1 MTSMPASRSA
11 RATIF
16 TPRSW
21 PSSPTLAISTRMGA
35 VMAANC
41 TVLPSAHPMATDP
54 NFFGDLAWVIVAAV
68 AGGALA
74 WLARQP
80 LILGYVVGG
89 ILVGR
94 FTPGPT
100 VSDTHTFELFAEIGV
115 VLLMFSVGIEFSLRD
130 LLRVRWVALLGGPLG
145 IVLTAALGAGAGGV
159 LGWPPGQGLAVGL
172 VISVASTMVLVRLL
186 MDRGELHTRYGRV
199 MIGISLV
206 EDLAVVAMTVLL
218 PALGA
223 GVTERPLAVAI
234 AFGKAALVLV
244 PALFLAARVVPA
256 LMRRVAR
263 THNDELFLLVVLGTG
278 ALTQAVG
285 LSVALGAFLAGLIIS
300 TSDYA
305 HETIARLLPLR
316 DVFVAMF
323 FVTVGMLVDP
333 FTVAANLPLLAALI
347 VLIVV
352 GKAVIRSA
360 IVRLFGYPWSTA
372 ARVGVGLAQ
381 IGEFSFIL
389 VQVARGARLVGDD
402 VYNATLAASLFS
414 ILFNALLVRH
424 VPDWI
429 DALWHF
435 RARGPSVAESTRA
448 GGVVL
453 CGFGRVGSEIG
464 EALETF
470 EIPYAVIE
478 RDPDICAQLRARGVP
493 CVFCD
498 AAHRE
503 LLARAGVARAPL
515 VIVALPEIERARLA
529 VAAVRA
535 LRADVPLLAR
545 AHGRA
550 EAEALRAKGATE
562 IIQPELEASATL
574 IRHALA
580 TLGLPKE
587 RAIAYLERYRS
598 AMERA
603 DAGDAAA
610 AVPLPE
616 VRELTLRKGGV
627 ADQSLSD
634 ARIRERFGVTVV
646 AVRRADGLVLNPPP
660 ETTLRAGDVVRVF
673 GLPDQIDAFAAE
685 SARR

>member
-100 VSDTHTFELFAEIGV
+100 VSDTHTFELFAEIG
-115 VLLMFSVGIEFSLRD
+115 
-130 LLRVRWVALLGGPLG
+130 
-145 IVLTAALGAGAGGV
+145 
-159 LGWPPGQGLAVGL
+159 
-172 VISVASTMVLVRLL
+172 
-186 MDRGELHTRYGRV
+186 
-199 MIGISLV
+199 ISLV

-263 THNDELFLLVVLGTG
+263 THNDELFLLVVLAVGLGTG

-352 GKAVIRSA
+352 GKAVIRFA
-360 IVRLFGYPWSTA
+360 IVRLFGYPWATA
-372 ARVGVGLAQ
+372 ARVGIGLAQ

-389 VQVARGARLVGDD
+389 VQVARG
-402 VYNATLAASLFS
+402 
-414 ILFNALLVRH
+414 
-424 VPDWI
+424 P
-429 DALWHF
+429 
-435 RARGPSVAESTRA
+435 
-448 GGVVL
+448 
-453 CGFGRVGSEIG
+453 
-464 EALETF
+464 
-470 EIPYAVIE
+470 
-478 RDPDICAQLRARGVP
+478 
-493 CVFCD
+493 
-498 AAHRE
+498 
-503 LLARAGVARAPL
+503 
-515 VIVALPEIERARLA
+515 
-529 VAAVRA
+529 
-535 LRADVPLLAR
+535 
-545 AHGRA
+545 
-550 EAEALRAKGATE
+550 
-562 IIQPELEASATL
+562 
-574 IRHALA
+574 
-580 TLGLPKE
+580 
-587 RAIAYLERYRS
+587 
-598 AMERA
+598 
-603 DAGDAAA
+603 
-610 AVPLPE
+610 
-616 VRELTLRKGGV
+616 
-627 ADQSLSD
+627 
-634 ARIRERFGVTVV
+634 
-646 AVRRADGLVLNPPP
+646 
-660 ETTLRAGDVVRVF
+660 
-673 GLPDQIDAFAAE
+673 
-685 SARR
+685 

>member
-1 MTSMPASRSA
+1 MPASRSA

-21 PSSPTLAISTRMGA
+21 PSSPTLAINTRTGGA
-35 VMAANC
+35 MAANC
-41 TVLPSAHPMATDP
+41 TVLPSAHPMTSDP
-54 NFFGDLAWVIVAAV
+54 SFFRDLAWVIVAAV

-145 IVLTAALGAGAGGV
+145 IVLTAALGAGAGVV
-159 LGWPPGQGLAVGL
+159 LGWPPGQGLGIGL

-186 MDRGELHTRYGRV
+186 MDRGELHTRHGRV

-223 GVTERPLAVAI
+223 GVTERPIAVAI

-263 THNDELFLLVVLGTG
+263 TQNDELFLLVVLAIGLGTG

-285 LSVALGAFLAGLIIS
+285 LAVALGAFLAGLIIS

-352 GKAVIRSA
+352 GKAVIRFA
-360 IVRLFGYPWSTA
+360 IVRLFGYPWATA

-389 VQVARGARLVGDD
+389 VQVARGAGLVGDD

-424 VPDWI
+424 VPGWL

-435 RARGPSVAESTRA
+435 RARAPSAAEATRS

-470 EIPYAVIE
+470 EVPYTVIE

-493 CVFCD
+493 CVF
-498 AAHRE
+498 
-503 LLARAGVARAPL
+503 G
-515 VIVALPEIERARLA
+515 
-529 VAAVRA
+529 
-535 LRADVPLLAR
+535 
-545 AHGRA
+545 
-550 EAEALRAKGATE
+550 
-562 IIQPELEASATL
+562 
-574 IRHALA
+574 
-580 TLGLPKE
+580 
-587 RAIAYLERYRS
+587 
-598 AMERA
+598 
-603 DAGDAAA
+603 AAA
-610 AVPLPE
+610 TVALPE
-616 VRELTLRKGGV
+616 VRELALGAGGV
-627 ADQSLSD
+627 TDRSLRD

-646 AVRRADGLVLNPPP
+646 AIRRADGLVLNPPP
-660 ETTLRAGDVVRVF
+660 DTMLRAGDVVRVF
-673 GLPDQIDAFAAE
+673 GLTDQIEAFAAE
-685 SARR
+685 SGR

>member
-54 NFFGDLAWVIVAAV
+54 NFFRDLAWVIVAAV

-186 MDRGELHTRYGRV
+186 MDRGELHTRHGRV

-263 THNDELFLLVVLGTG
+263 THNDELFLLVVLAVGLGTG

-305 HETIARLLPLR
+305 HETLARLLPLR

-333 FTVAANLPLLAALI
+333 FTVAANLPLLGAML

-352 GKAVIRSA
+352 GKAAVRTA
-360 IVRLFGYPWSTA
+360 IVALFGYPLATA
-372 ARVGVGLAQ
+372 ARVGIGLAQ
-381 IGEFSFIL
+381 IGEFSFVL
-389 VQVARGARLVGDD
+389 VQVARGAGLVDDD
-402 VYNATLAASLFS
+402 VYNTTLAASLLT
-414 ILFNALLVRH
+414 ILLNALLVRW
-424 VPDWI
+424 VPDWL
-429 DALWHF
+429 DAARLG
-435 RARGPSVAESTRA
+435 RARHAAAGAAETSGA
-448 GGVVL
+448 VVL

-464 EALETF
+464 EALQTF
-470 EIPYAVIE
+470 GIPFTVIE
-478 RDPDICAQLRARGVP
+478 RDPDIVVQLRARGIP
-493 CVFCD
+493 CVFGD

-503 LLARAGVARAPL
+503 LLARAGTDRASL
-515 VIVALPEIERARLA
+515 VIVALPAIERARLA

-535 LRADVPLLAR
+535 LRPDVPLLAR

-550 EAEALRAKGATE
+550 EAEGLRARGASE
-562 IIQPELEASATL
+562 VIQPELEASATL

-587 RAIAYLERYRS
+587 RAIAYLERYRG

-603 DAGDAAA
+603 DAGAA
-610 AVPLPE
+610 AVGALPE
-616 VRELTLRKGGV
+616 VRELALRPGGV
-627 ADQSLSD
+627 ADRSLRE

-646 AVRRADGLVLNPPP
+646 AAP
-660 ETTLRAGDVVRVF
+660 A
-673 GLPDQIDAFAAE
+673 
-685 SARR
+685 

>member
-35 VMAANC
+35 AMAANC

-54 NFFGDLAWVIVAAV
+54 NFFRDLAWVIVPAV

-115 VLLMFSVGIEFSLRD
+115 VLLMFSVGIGFSRRG
-130 LLRVRWVALLGGPLG
+130 LLRVR
-145 IVLTAALGAGAGGV
+145 
-159 LGWPPGQGLAVGL
+159 
-172 VISVASTMVLVRLL
+172 
-186 MDRGELHTRYGRV
+186 
-199 MIGISLV
+199 
-206 EDLAVVAMTVLL
+206 
-218 PALGA
+218 

-263 THNDELFLLVVLGTG
+263 THNDELFLLVVLAVGLGTG

-352 GKAVIRSA
+352 GKAVIRFA

-424 VPDWI
+424 VPDWL

-435 RARGPSVAESTRA
+435 RARGPSGAEATRA

-464 EALETF
+464 EALRTF
-470 EIPYAVIE
+470 EIPYAVLE

-493 CVFCD
+493 CVFGD

-580 TLGLPKE
+580 TLGLPKD
-587 RAIAYLERYRS
+587 RTIAYLERYRS

-603 DAGDAAA
+603 DAGGAA

-616 VRELTLRKGGV
+616 VRELTLREGGV

>member
-54 NFFGDLAWVIVAAV
+54 NFFRDLAWVIVAAV

-130 LLRVRWVALLGGPLG
+130 LL
-145 IVLTAALGAGAGGV
+145 
-159 LGWPPGQGLAVGL
+159 
-172 VISVASTMVLVRLL
+172 
-186 MDRGELHTRYGRV
+186 
-199 MIGISLV
+199 
-206 EDLAVVAMTVLL
+206 

-263 THNDELFLLVVLGTG
+263 THNDELFLLVVLGVGLGTG

-352 GKAVIRSA
+352 GKAVIRFA

-424 VPDWI
+424 VPGWL

-470 EIPYAVIE
+470 EVPYTVIE

-493 CVFCD
+493 CVFGD
-498 AAHRE
+498 AAHRA
-503 LLARAGVARAPL
+503 LLVRAGVARAPL

-580 TLGLPKE
+580 ALGLPKD
-587 RAIAYLERYRS
+587 RTIAYLERHRS

-603 DAGDAAA
+603 ATDAAPA
-610 AVPLPE
+610 P
-616 VRELTLRKGGV
+616 
-627 ADQSLSD
+627 
-634 ARIRERFGVTVV
+634 
-646 AVRRADGLVLNPPP
+646 
-660 ETTLRAGDVVRVF
+660 
-673 GLPDQIDAFAAE
+673 
-685 SARR
+685 

>member
-115 VLLMFSVGIEFSLRD
+115 V
-130 LLRVRWVALLGGPLG
+130 
-145 IVLTAALGAGAGGV
+145 
-159 LGWPPGQGLAVGL
+159 
-172 VISVASTMVLVRLL
+172 
-186 MDRGELHTRYGRV
+186 
-199 MIGISLV
+199 
-206 EDLAVVAMTVLL
+206 AMTVLL

-263 THNDELFLLVVLGTG
+263 THNDELFLLVVLAVGLGTG

-352 GKAVIRSA
+352 GKAVIRFA
-360 IVRLFGYPWSTA
+360 IVRLFGYPWATA

-389 VQVARGARLVGDD
+389 VQVARGAGLVGDD

-424 VPDWI
+424 VPGWL

-435 RARGPSVAESTRA
+435 RARGPSVAEATRS

-470 EIPYAVIE
+470 EVPYTVIE

-493 CVFCD
+493 CVFGD
-498 AAHRE
+498 AAHRA

-529 VAAVRA
+529 VAAARA
-535 LRADVPLLAR
+535 LRPDVPLLAR

-550 EAEALRAKGATE
+550 AAEALRAKGATE

-580 TLGLPKE
+580 ALGLPKD
-587 RAIAYLERYRS
+587 RTIAYLERYRS

-603 DAGDAAA
+603 DADAGAAA
-610 AVPLPE
+610 TVALPE
-616 VRELTLRKGGV
+616 VRELALGAGGV
-627 ADQSLSD
+627 TDRSLRD

-646 AVRRADGLVLNPPP
+646 AIRRADGLVLNPPP
-660 ETTLRAGDVVRVF
+660 DTMLRAGDVVRVF
-673 GLPDQIDAFAAE
+673 GLTDQIEAFAAE
-685 SARR
+685 SGR

>member
-35 VMAANC
+35 AMAANC

-54 NFFGDLAWVIVAAV
+54 NFFRDLAWVIVAAV

-186 MDRGELHTRYGRV
+186 MDRGELHTRHGRV

-206 EDLAVVAMTVLL
+206 EDLAVVALTVLL

-223 GVTERPLAVAI
+223 GVTERPIAVAI

-263 THNDELFLLVVLGTG
+263 TQNDELFLLVVLAIGLGTG

-414 ILFNALLVRH
+414 ILFHA
-424 VPDWI
+424 
-429 DALWHF
+429 
-435 RARGPSVAESTRA
+435 
-448 GGVVL
+448 
-453 CGFGRVGSEIG
+453 
-464 EALETF
+464 
-470 EIPYAVIE
+470 
-478 RDPDICAQLRARGVP
+478 
-493 CVFCD
+493 
-498 AAHRE
+498 
-503 LLARAGVARAPL
+503 
-515 VIVALPEIERARLA
+515 
-529 VAAVRA
+529 
-535 LRADVPLLAR
+535 LLAR

-580 TLGLPKE
+580 ALGLPKD
-587 RAIAYLERYRS
+587 RTIAYLERYRS

-660 ETTLRAGDVVRVF
+660 EAPLREVAVVRVF
-673 GLPDQIDAFAAE
+673 GLPDQIEAFAAE

>member
-54 NFFGDLAWVIVAAV
+54 NFFRDLAWVIVAAV

-186 MDRGELHTRYGRV
+186 MDRGELHTRHGRV

-218 PALGA
+218 PAL
-223 GVTERPLAVAI
+223 
-234 AFGKAALVLV
+234 
-244 PALFLAARVVPA
+244 
-256 LMRRVAR
+256 MRRVAR
-263 THNDELFLLVVLGTG
+263 THNDELFLLVVLAVGLGTG

-333 FTVAANLPLLAALI
+333 FT
-347 VLIVV
+347 
-352 GKAVIRSA
+352 
-360 IVRLFGYPWSTA
+360 W
-372 ARVGVGLAQ
+372 
-381 IGEFSFIL
+381 
-389 VQVARGARLVGDD
+389 
-402 VYNATLAASLFS
+402 
-414 ILFNALLVRH
+414 
-424 VPDWI
+424 
-429 DALWHF
+429 
-435 RARGPSVAESTRA
+435 
-448 GGVVL
+448 
-453 CGFGRVGSEIG
+453 
-464 EALETF
+464 
-470 EIPYAVIE
+470 
-478 RDPDICAQLRARGVP
+478 
-493 CVFCD
+493 
-498 AAHRE
+498 
-503 LLARAGVARAPL
+503 
-515 VIVALPEIERARLA
+515 
-529 VAAVRA
+529 
-535 LRADVPLLAR
+535 
-545 AHGRA
+545 
-550 EAEALRAKGATE
+550 
-562 IIQPELEASATL
+562 
-574 IRHALA
+574 
-580 TLGLPKE
+580 
-587 RAIAYLERYRS
+587 
-598 AMERA
+598 
-603 DAGDAAA
+603 
-610 AVPLPE
+610 
-616 VRELTLRKGGV
+616 
-627 ADQSLSD
+627 
-634 ARIRERFGVTVV
+634 
-646 AVRRADGLVLNPPP
+646 PP
-660 ETTLRAGDVVRVF
+660 T
-673 GLPDQIDAFAAE
+673 
-685 SARR
+685 

>member
-35 VMAANC
+35 VMTANC

-54 NFFGDLAWVIVAAV
+54 NFFRDLAWVIVAAV

-145 IVLTAALGAGAGGV
+145 IVLTAALGAGARVV
-159 LGWPPGQGLAVGL
+159 LGWPPGQGLVIGL

-186 MDRGELHTRYGRV
+186 MDRGELHTRHGRV

-206 EDLAVVAMTVLL
+206 EDLAVVALTVLL

-223 GVTERPLAVAI
+223 GVTERPIAVAI

-263 THNDELFLLVVLGTG
+263 TQNDELFLLVVLAIGLGTG
-278 ALTQAVG
+278 ALTQ
-285 LSVALGAFLAGLIIS
+285 
-300 TSDYA
+300 
-305 HETIARLLPLR
+305 
-316 DVFVAMF
+316 
-323 FVTVGMLVDP
+323 
-333 FTVAANLPLLAALI
+333 
-347 VLIVV
+347 
-352 GKAVIRSA
+352 
-360 IVRLFGYPWSTA
+360 
-372 ARVGVGLAQ
+372 
-381 IGEFSFIL
+381 
-389 VQVARGARLVGDD
+389 VARGAGLVGDD

-424 VPDWI
+424 VPGWL

-435 RARGPSVAESTRA
+435 RARGPSVAEATRS

-470 EIPYAVIE
+470 EVPYTVIE

-493 CVFCD
+493 CVFGD
-498 AAHRE
+498 AAHRA

-535 LRADVPLLAR
+535 LRPDVPLLAR

-580 TLGLPKE
+580 ALGLPKD
-587 RAIAYLERYRS
+587 RTIAYLERYRS

-603 DAGDAAA
+603 DAGGVA
-610 AVPLPE
+610 AVALPE
-616 VRELTLRKGGV
+616 VHELALGAGGITDRSLR
-627 ADQSLSD
+627 D

-646 AVRRADGLVLNPPP
+646 AIRRADGLVLNPPP
-660 ETTLRAGDVVRVF
+660 DTM
-673 GLPDQIDAFAAE
+673 
-685 SARR
+685 